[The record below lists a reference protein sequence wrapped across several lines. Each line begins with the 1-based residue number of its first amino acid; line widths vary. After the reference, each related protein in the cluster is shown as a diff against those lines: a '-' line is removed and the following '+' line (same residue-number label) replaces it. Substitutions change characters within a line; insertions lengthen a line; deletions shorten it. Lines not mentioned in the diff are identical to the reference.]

1 MKEMKFYPTSSFIK
15 DALKKFLRALI
26 FLGTKC
32 CKNHAVR
39 NRFRRLYKHVIR
51 AMKLW
56 CNNKHHSSELPA
68 AKLLSFDANTNRV
81 QLLKCK
87 KHRHL
92 CKMTRHRLCAVA
104 IIYVSDAAS
113 WHAWTLFLVNKATKY
128 LCPTYWI
135 SVFSGIQWAANM
147 LFNLLWT
154 TKKPESANSM
164 LHCRTF
170 GQGIWLE
177 DSIFISRS
185 EIVFRVYVERT
196 MKHKECSLHKS
207 WKF

>member
-32 CKNHAVR
+32 CRSHAVR
-39 NRFRRLYKHVIR
+39 NRFRRLFKHAIR
-51 AMKLW
+51 AW
-56 CNNKHHSSELPA
+56 NYDAITSIIRANCQWRCFWED
-68 AKLLSFDANTNRV
+68 LSFDANTNWV
-81 QLLKCK
+81 QLVKCK

-104 IIYVSDAAS
+104 IIYVSDASS
-113 WHAWTLFLVNKATKY
+113 WHGWTLFLVNKATKY
-128 LCPTYWI
+128 RCPTYWI
-135 SVFSGIQWAANM
+135 SVFFGHSMACEHVVQ
-147 LFNLLWT
+147 LFFKR
-154 TKKPESANSM
+154 KKPESANSM

-170 GQGIWLE
+170 QQGIWLE

-185 EIVFRVYVERT
+185 EIVFRVYVDRENNEAQR
-196 MKHKECSLHKS
+196 MLVA
-207 WKF
+207 